1 MKLRSMLIGLLVS
14 AVFLYLAFR
23 RTDLHQILQHLAT
36 ADLWL
41 LLPASLLTILGF
53 AVRAVRWGVLLFPLK
68 PIRFGPLFSAT
79 MIGFMC
85 NNLLPMRL
93 GELVR
98 AWVIGRSSGIRGSAA
113 LATIVVER
121 LFDLFSMIAIFGLV
135 VLFAPIHNRPF
146 KTLVLIGFL
155 FGVVVL
161 TALVVLHLRGQRLG
175 TVLGRFL
182 PRGVRPRA
190 SSMLD
195 SFQTGLAIFRDPGRL
210 AVIGGLSFLMWA
222 CFALVIRICFA
233 SAHLIVGGQPLP
245 FSASLVVLVVIGI
258 GIMVPS
264 GPGFIGT
271 MQAAA
276 VMGLRI
282 VGYTDAERALSF
294 SIIYHA
300 TQWFPIVLVGLFFLM
315 KENLSLAQVGRMA
328 GREPDG
334 ADGWEPP
341 TAGAR

>member
-23 RTDLHQILQHLAT
+23 RTDLHQIAQHLAT

-41 LLPASLLTILGF
+41 LLPASLLTILAF
-53 AVRAVRWGVLLFPLK
+53 AIRAVRWGVLLFPLK

-93 GELVR
+93 GEPVR
-98 AWVIGRSSGIRGSAA
+98 AWVISRSSGVRGSAA
-113 LATIVVER
+113 FATIVVER
-121 LFDLFSMIAIFGLV
+121 LFDLFSMIAIFGITLLV
-135 VLFAPIHNRPF
+135 APIHNRQF

-155 FGVVVL
+155 FGVLVL
-161 TALVVLHLRGQRLG
+161 AVLLVLHLRGQRLG
-175 TVLGRFL
+175 TVVGRFL
-182 PRGVRPRA
+182 PRRVRPRG

-195 SFQTGLAIFRDPGRL
+195 GFQTGLAIFRDPARL
-210 AVIGGLSFLMWA
+210 AAIGGLTFMMWA
-222 CFALVIRICFA
+222 CFALVLRLCFA
-233 SAHLIVGGQPLP
+233 SAHLLVGGQALP
-245 FSASLVVLVVIGI
+245 ISASLVVLVVIGI

-276 VMGLRI
+276 VVGLRI
-282 VGYTDAERALSF
+282 VGYTDAERALTF
-294 SIIYHA
+294 SVLYHA
-300 TQWFPIVLVGLFFLM
+300 TQWFPIVLVGLVYLM
-315 KENLSLAQVGRMA
+315 KENLSLAQVGRLA

-334 ADGWEPP
+334 TDGWEPP
-341 TAGAR
+341 SAPHR